1 MLTPKQKRDLKAL
14 ASTLTIRYQIGK
26 NEISDTLIDMLNKAL
41 TAHELIK
48 IDVMKGCSLPIME
61 VALDIA
67 NKLNAEL
74 VHVMGRVI
82 IIFRRNKMITLP
94 MTCTISALSLFET
107 SIATSI
113 IGREQPFMT
122 SILINSWAIKA
133 LSNIEIKVSEI
144 SFLPI
149 W

>member
-1 MLTPKQKRDLKAL
+1 MLAPKQKRDLKAL

-82 IIFRRNKMITLP
+82 ILFRRNKENP
-94 MTCTISALSLFET
+94 K
-107 SIATSI
+107 
-113 IGREQPFMT
+113 
-122 SILINSWAIKA
+122 IK
-133 LSNIEIKVSEI
+133 I
-144 SFLPI
+144 
-149 W
+149 